1 MSKSKIQWDRM
12 INGKLYDPLKVGDKS
27 WERIQKAQK
36 KFNESD
42 FWKDKSAF
50 EELKKC
56 FAKAP
61 DNMVLTPRVFRQM

>member
-1 MSKSKIQWDRM
+1 MGKNSKS
-12 INGKLYDPLKVGDKS
+12 
-27 WERIQKAQK
+27 AK